1 MRHATMKI
9 KNQFE
14 KIEKESEKIKT
25 EAKQRTTGYI
35 MAAFGLVAGLA
46 WNEAIKSLIEYIF
59 PLSRNTLLLKF
70 VYAILITLILVFIS
84 IYLVKLL
91 KAEEKNK

>member
-1 MRHATMKI
+1 MKI

-14 KIEKESEKIKT
+14 KIKKESEEIKK
-25 EAKQRTTGYI
+25 EIKQKTVGYI

-59 PLSRNTLLLKF
+59 PLSPNTLLLKF
-70 VYAILITLILVFIS
+70 IYAILITLVLVFIS
-84 IYLVKLL
+84 AYLVKLF
-91 KAEEKNK
+91 KTEDEE

>member
-1 MRHATMKI
+1 MEI

-14 KIEKESEKIKT
+14 KIKKESEEVKI
-25 EAKQRTTGYI
+25 EAKRRTIEYI
-35 MAAFGLVAGLA
+35 LAAFGLVAGLA

-70 VYAILITLILVFIS
+70 VYAILITLVLVFIS
-84 IYLVKLL
+84 SYLVKLL
-91 KAEEKNK
+91 KSEEKTEEKK

>member
-1 MRHATMKI
+1 MEI

-14 KIEKESEKIKT
+14 KIKKESEEVKI
-25 EAKQRTTGYI
+25 EAKRRMIEYI
-35 MAAFGLVAGLA
+35 LAAFGLVAGLA

-70 VYAILITLILVFIS
+70 VYAILITLVLVFIS
-84 IYLVKLL
+84 SYLVKLL
-91 KAEEKNK
+91 KSEEKTEEKK

>member
-1 MRHATMKI
+1 MEI

-14 KIEKESEKIKT
+14 KIKKESEEVKI
-25 EAKQRTTGYI
+25 EAKRRMIEYI
-35 MAAFGLVAGLA
+35 LAAFGLVAGLA

-70 VYAILITLILVFIS
+70 IYAILITLVLVFIS
-84 IYLVKLL
+84 SYLVKLL
-91 KAEEKNK
+91 KAEEETEEKK

>member
-1 MRHATMKI
+1 MEI

-14 KIEKESEKIKT
+14 KIKKESEEIKT
-25 EAKQRTTGYI
+25 EAKQKIIGYI
-35 MAAFGLVAGLA
+35 VAAFGLVAGLA
-46 WNEAIKSLIEYIF
+46 WNEAVKSLIEYIF

-70 VYAILITLILVFIS
+70 IYAILITLVLVFIS